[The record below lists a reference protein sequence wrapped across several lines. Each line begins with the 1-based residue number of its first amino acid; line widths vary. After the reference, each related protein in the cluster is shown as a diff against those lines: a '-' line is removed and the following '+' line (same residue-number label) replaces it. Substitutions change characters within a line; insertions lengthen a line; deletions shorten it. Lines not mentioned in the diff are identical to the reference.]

1 MTQLELFQPTQLMFA
16 MTTKLAPLKLR
27 DDILYYE
34 VKLIRERVIASVA
47 RATFYAKVEGH
58 DFSRYPRR

>member
-1 MTQLELFQPTQLMFA
+1 MQQLELFTPSFFMYA

-27 DDILYYE
+27 DDILYYQ
-34 VKLIRERVIASVA
+34 VKVIRERVQADVA
-47 RATFYAKVEGH
+47 RATFKAKVDGV